1 LQAAPAEIA
10 LGQGAE
16 SSAQTASNAIVSL
29 ETAMTQPVMIQWS
42 ISSFFGWGVYGLNLA
57 LHWAN
62 DPEIEPVCVSPIDA
76 GQISID
82 PLRERAILPFL
93 IRSLQFQAQIS
104 RHSNGA
110 ATADAPLLL
119 ALGNGFT
126 GSPAVHNVVLE
137 GRPTI
142 GVVFFEEALDA
153 EAVRRGKQLSLIIT
167 GSTWN
172 EQVLRAFGFERVKT
186 ILQGIDPT
194 HFHPGPK
201 LGVMRDRFLV
211 FSGGK
216 AEMRKGQDIVM
227 AAFKIFAKSHPEATL
242 VTAWHSPWPHFAR
255 SLDQTG
261 VAAPVV
267 FDKDGKLDV
276 QAWAAAN
283 DIASEQI
290 IDLGNVPNISMPSV
304 LREMDAAVFAN
315 RSEGG
320 TNLVAMEC
328 MACGI
333 PVVLSRN
340 TGHLDLI
347 KDDNCYPLDD
357 QRAVENRWNSVGD
370 VACWGESQ
378 VDEVVERLEQ
388 IFADRAEARK
398 RGLRAA
404 RMMQRLSWAE
414 TARQMKD
421 VVLTAAKGA
430 VREAA

>member
-1 LQAAPAEIA
+1 MP
-10 LGQGAE
+10 
-16 SSAQTASNAIVSL
+16 
-29 ETAMTQPVMIQWS
+29 QPVMIQWS
-42 ISSFFGWGVYGLNLA
+42 MSSFFGWGVYGLNLA
-57 LHWAN
+57 LHWAG
-62 DPEIEPVCVSPIDA
+62 DPDIEPVCAAPIDA
-76 GQISID
+76 GQIDID
-82 PLRERAILPFL
+82 PLRQRVILPFL
-93 IRSLQFQAQIS
+93 VRSLQFHAQIS
-104 RHSNGA
+104 QHANSFVNA
-110 ATADAPLLL
+110 NAPLLL
-119 ALGNGFT
+119 ALGNGFL
-126 GSPAVHNVVLE
+126 GSSAVHNVVLE
-137 GRPTI
+137 GQPTI

-153 EAVRRGKQLSLIIT
+153 EAVRRAQQLPLIIT

-172 EQVLRAFGFERVKT
+172 EHVLRAYGIERVQT

-216 AEMRKGQDIVM
+216 AELRKGQDIVM
-227 AAFKIFAKSHPEATL
+227 AAFRIFAKRHPEATL

-261 VAAPVV
+261 LAAPVV
-267 FDKDGKLDV
+267 FGKDGKLDV
-276 QAWAAAN
+276 AAWAVAN
-283 DIASEQI
+283 DIAPEQV
-290 IDLGNVPNISMPSV
+290 IDLGNVPNAAMPPI
-304 LREMDAAVFAN
+304 LREMDAAVFTN

-347 KDDNCYPLDD
+347 KDENCYPLDD

-388 IFADRAEARK
+388 IFADREAAQK

-404 RMMQRLSWAE
+404 RMMQRLTWAE

-421 VVLTAAKGA
+421 VLKAAQDS
-430 VREAA
+430 VRAAA

>member
-1 LQAAPAEIA
+1 
-10 LGQGAE
+10 
-16 SSAQTASNAIVSL
+16 
-29 ETAMTQPVMIQWS
+29 MTQPVIIQWS

-62 DPEIEPVCVSPIDA
+62 DPTIEPVCAAPLDPAQINID
-76 GQISID
+76 Q
-82 PLRERAILPFL
+82 LRERAILPFL

-104 RHSNGA
+104 KHANA
-110 ATADAPLLL
+110 TATADAPLLL
-119 ALGNGFT
+119 ALGNGFC

-137 GRPTI
+137 GAPTI

-153 EAVRRGKQLSLIIT
+153 EAVRRGKQLSLVIT

-172 EQVLRAFGFERVKT
+172 ERVLRAYGFDRVQT
-186 ILQGIDPT
+186 VLQGVDPT
-194 HFHPGPK
+194 HFHPAPK
-201 LGVMRDRFLV
+201 LGVMRDRFLI

-216 AEMRKGQDIVM
+216 AELRKGQDIVM
-227 AAFKIFAKSHPEATL
+227 AAFKIFAKRHPEATL
-242 VTAWHSPWPHFAR
+242 VTAWHSPWPHLAR
-255 SLDQTG
+255 SLDQTAI
-261 VAAPVV
+261 AAPVA
-267 FDKDGKLDV
+267 FGKDGKLDV
-276 QAWAAAN
+276 AAWAAAN
-283 DIASEQI
+283 DIAPEQV
-290 IDLGNVPNISMPSV
+290 IDLGNVSNISMPPI
-304 LREMDAAVFAN
+304 LREMDAAVFTN

-347 KDDNCYPLDD
+347 KDDNCFPLDD

-378 VDEVVERLEQ
+378 VEEVVERLEQ
-388 IFADRAEARK
+388 IFADRAAAGK

-404 RMMQRLSWAE
+404 RMMQRLTWAE
-414 TARQMKD
+414 TARQMKG
-421 VVLTAAKGA
+421 VVLAAVKNA
-430 VREAA
+430 VHEAA

>member
-1 LQAAPAEIA
+1 MA
-10 LGQGAE
+10 
-16 SSAQTASNAIVSL
+16 
-29 ETAMTQPVMIQWS
+29 QPVMIQWS

-57 LHWAN
+57 LHWAG
-62 DPEIEPVCVSPIDA
+62 DPTIEPVCVAPIDA
-76 GQISID
+76 GQIEID
-82 PLRERAILPFL
+82 PLRQRAILPFL
-93 IRSLQFQAQIS
+93 IRSMQFQAQIS
-104 RHSNGA
+104 RHTNGS
-110 ATADAPLLL
+110 ATASAPLLL
-119 ALGNGFT
+119 ALGNGFC
-126 GSPAVHNVVLE
+126 GSAAAHNVVLE
-137 GRPTI
+137 GQPTI

-153 EAVRRGKQLSLIIT
+153 EAVKRGKQLSLIIT

-172 EQVLRAFGFERVKT
+172 ERVLRAYGYERVQT

-194 HFHPGPK
+194 HFHPAPK
-201 LGVMRDRFLV
+201 LGVMRDRFLI

-227 AAFKIFAKSHPEATL
+227 AAFKIFAKRHPEATL
-242 VTAWHSPWPHFAR
+242 VTAWHSPWPHLAR

-261 VAAPVV
+261 LAAPVA

-276 QAWAAAN
+276 AAWAAAN
-283 DIASEQI
+283 DIAPEQV
-290 IDLGNVPNISMPSV
+290 IDLGNVPNVSMPPI
-304 LREMDAAVFAN
+304 LREMDAAVFTN

-357 QRAVENRWNSVGD
+357 QRTVENRWNGVGE

-388 IFADRAEARK
+388 IFVDREAARK

-404 RMMQRLSWAE
+404 RMMLGMSLAE
-414 TARQMKD
+414 KARQIKNL
-421 VVLTAAKGA
+421 VLTAAKNA

>member
-1 LQAAPAEIA
+1 
-10 LGQGAE
+10 
-16 SSAQTASNAIVSL
+16 
-29 ETAMTQPVMIQWS
+29 MIQWS

-57 LHWAN
+57 LHWAG
-62 DPEIEPVCVSPIDA
+62 DPAIEPVCVAPIDP
-76 GQISID
+76 GQIDID
-82 PLRERAILPFL
+82 PLRQRAILPFL
-93 IRSLQFQAQIS
+93 IRSLKFQTDIS
-104 RHSNGA
+104 RHANGA

-119 ALGNGFT
+119 ALGNGFC

-137 GRPTI
+137 GAPTI
-142 GVVFFEEALDA
+142 GVVFFEEALDP

-172 EQVLRAFGFERVKT
+172 ERVLRAYGFENVRT

-201 LGVMRDRFLV
+201 LGVMRDRFLI

-216 AEMRKGQDIVM
+216 AELRKGQDIVM
-227 AAFKIFAKSHPEATL
+227 AAFKIFGKRHPEATL

-255 SLDQTG
+255 NLDQTRL
-261 VAAPVV
+261 AAPVT
-267 FDKDGKLDV
+267 FDKEGKLDV
-276 QAWAAAN
+276 ATWGAAN
-283 DIASEQI
+283 DIAPEQI
-290 IDLGNVPNISMPSV
+290 IDLGNVPNASMPPI
-304 LREMDAAVFAN
+304 LREMDAAVFTN

-333 PVVLSRN
+333 PTVLSRN

-347 KDDNCYPLDD
+347 KKDNCYSLDD
-357 QRAVENRWNSVGD
+357 QRAVANRWNSVGD

-378 VDEVVERLEQ
+378 VEEVVERLEQ
-388 IFADRAEARK
+388 IFTDRADARK

-404 RMMQRLSWAE
+404 RMMQRLTWAA
-414 TARQMKD
+414 TAEQMKG
-421 VVLTAAKGA
+421 VVLAAGKNVAGI
-430 VREAA
+430 AA

>member
-1 LQAAPAEIA
+1 
-10 LGQGAE
+10 
-16 SSAQTASNAIVSL
+16 
-29 ETAMTQPVMIQWS
+29 MTQPVIIHWS

-57 LHWAN
+57 LHWAG
-62 DPEIEPVCVSPIDA
+62 DPTIEPVCSAPIDT
-76 GQISID
+76 GQIAID

-104 RHSNGA
+104 SHANGG
-110 ATADAPLLL
+110 ATANAPLLL
-119 ALGNGFT
+119 GLGNSFHAT
-126 GSPAVHNVVLE
+126 PAVHNVMLE
-137 GRPTI
+137 GQPTI
-142 GVVFFEEALDA
+142 GVVFFEEALDP
-153 EAVRRGKQLSLIIT
+153 EAIKHGKRLSLIIT

-172 EQVLRAFGFERVKT
+172 ERVLRAHGFENVRTV
-186 ILQGIDPT
+186 LQGIDPT
-194 HFHPGPK
+194 HFHTGPR
-201 LGVMRDRFLV
+201 LGVMRDRFLI

-227 AAFKIFAKSHPEATL
+227 AAFKIFAKRHPEATL
-242 VTAWHSPWPHFAR
+242 VTAWHSPWPHLAR

-261 VAAPVV
+261 IAAPVA

-276 QAWAAAN
+276 AAWAAAN
-283 DIASEQI
+283 GIAKDQI
-290 IDLGNVPNISMPSV
+290 IDLGNVPNAAMPPV
-304 LREMDAAVFAN
+304 LREMDAAVFTN

-347 KDDNCYPLDD
+347 KDDNCFPLDD
-357 QRAVENRWNSVGD
+357 QRAVENRWSKVGD

-388 IFADRAEARK
+388 IFVDRAAARK

-404 RMMQRLSWAE
+404 RMMQRLTWAE

-421 VVLTAAKGA
+421 VVLTAAKNV

>member
-1 LQAAPAEIA
+1 
-10 LGQGAE
+10 
-16 SSAQTASNAIVSL
+16 
-29 ETAMTQPVMIQWS
+29 MIQWS
-42 ISSFFGWGVYGLNLA
+42 VSSFFGWGVYGLNLA
-57 LHWAN
+57 LHWAG
-62 DPEIEPVCVSPIDA
+62 DPNIEPVCVAPIDP
-76 GQISID
+76 GQITID

-93 IRSLQFQAQIS
+93 IRSLKFQADIA
-104 RHSNGA
+104 RHANGT

-119 ALGNGFT
+119 ALGNGFC

-137 GRPTI
+137 GAPTI

-172 EQVLRAFGFERVKT
+172 ERVLRAYGFENVRT

-201 LGVMRDRFLV
+201 LGVMRDRFLI

-216 AEMRKGQDIVM
+216 AELRKGQDIVM
-227 AAFKIFAKSHPEATL
+227 AAFKIFGKRHPEATL

-255 SLDQTG
+255 SLDQTAL
-261 VAAPVV
+261 AAPVT
-267 FDKDGKLDV
+267 FGKDGKLDV
-276 QAWAAAN
+276 AAWGAAN
-283 DIASEQI
+283 DIAPEQI
-290 IDLGNVPNISMPSV
+290 IDLGNVPNASMPPI
-304 LREMDAAVFAN
+304 LREMDAAVFTN

-333 PVVLSRN
+333 PTVLSRN

-357 QRAVENRWNSVGD
+357 QKAVENRWNSVGD

-378 VDEVVERLEQ
+378 VAEVVERLEQ
-388 IFADRAEARK
+388 IFTDRADARK

-404 RMMQRLSWAE
+404 RMMQRLTWAE
-414 TARQMKD
+414 TAQQMKD
-421 VVLTAAKGA
+421 VVLAAGRKVAGI
-430 VREAA
+430 AA

>member
-1 LQAAPAEIA
+1 
-10 LGQGAE
+10 
-16 SSAQTASNAIVSL
+16 
-29 ETAMTQPVMIQWS
+29 MTQPVMIQWS

-57 LHWAN
+57 LHWAG
-62 DPEIEPVCVSPIDA
+62 DPTIEPVCVAPVDP
-76 GQISID
+76 GQIEID
-82 PLRERAILPFL
+82 PLRQRAILPFL
-93 IRSLQFQAQIS
+93 VRSLQFQAQIS
-104 RHSNGA
+104 KHADGT
-110 ATADAPLLL
+110 ATANAPLLL
-119 ALGNGFT
+119 ALGNGLC
-126 GSPAVHNVVLE
+126 GSPAAHNVVLE
-137 GRPTI
+137 GQPTI

-153 EAVRRGKQLSLIIT
+153 EAVKRGKQLSLIIA

-172 EQVLRAFGFERVKT
+172 ERVLRAYGFERVQT

-194 HFHPGPK
+194 HFHPAPK
-201 LGVMRDRFLV
+201 LGVMRDRFLI

-227 AAFKIFAKSHPEATL
+227 AAFKIFAKRHPEATL
-242 VTAWHSPWPHFAR
+242 VTAWHSPWPHLAR

-261 VAAPVV
+261 IAAPVV

-276 QAWAAAN
+276 AAWAGAN
-283 DIASEQI
+283 DIAPEQI
-290 IDLGNVPNISMPSV
+290 IDLGNVPNISMPPI
-304 LREMDAAVFAN
+304 LREMDAAVFTN

-388 IFADRAEARK
+388 IFADREAARK

-404 RMMQRLSWAE
+404 RMMLGMTWAE

-421 VVLTAAKGA
+421 LVLTAAKNA

>member
-1 LQAAPAEIA
+1 
-10 LGQGAE
+10 
-16 SSAQTASNAIVSL
+16 
-29 ETAMTQPVMIQWS
+29 MTQPVIIQWS

-62 DPEIEPVCVSPIDA
+62 DPTIEPVCVAPLDPA
-76 GQISID
+76 QINID

-104 RHSNGA
+104 RHANA
-110 ATADAPLLL
+110 TATADAPLLL
-119 ALGNGFT
+119 ALGNGFC
-126 GSPAVHNVVLE
+126 GSPAVHNVILE
-137 GRPTI
+137 GAPTI

-172 EQVLRAFGFERVKT
+172 ERVLRAYGFERVQT

-194 HFHPGPK
+194 HFHPAPK
-201 LGVMRDRFLV
+201 LGVMGDRFLI

-216 AEMRKGQDIVM
+216 AELRKGQDIVM
-227 AAFKIFAKSHPEATL
+227 AAFKIFAKRHPEATL
-242 VTAWHSPWPHFAR
+242 VTAWHSPWPHLAR
-255 SLDQTG
+255 SLDQTAI
-261 VAAPVV
+261 AAPVA
-267 FDKDGKLDV
+267 FDKDGKLNV
-276 QAWAAAN
+276 AAWAAAN
-283 DIASEQI
+283 DIAPEQV
-290 IDLGNVPNISMPSV
+290 IDLGNVPNISMPPI
-304 LREMDAAVFAN
+304 LREMDAAVFTN

-347 KDDNCYPLDD
+347 KNDNCYPLDD

-388 IFADRAEARK
+388 IFADREVAK
-398 RGLRAA
+398 QRGMCAA
-404 RMMQRLSWAE
+404 AMMQRLTWAE

-421 VVLTAAKGA
+421 VVLGAAKD
-430 VREAA
+430 VLREAA

>member
-1 LQAAPAEIA
+1 MA
-10 LGQGAE
+10 
-16 SSAQTASNAIVSL
+16 
-29 ETAMTQPVMIQWS
+29 QPVIIQWS

-57 LHWAN
+57 LHWAG
-62 DPEIEPVCVSPIDA
+62 DQEIEPVCVAPLDP
-76 GQISID
+76 GQITID

-93 IRSLQFQAQIS
+93 IRSLQFQAQIAK
-104 RHSNGA
+104 HTNGS

-119 ALGNGFT
+119 ALGNGFC
-126 GSPAVHNVVLE
+126 GSPAAHNVVLE
-137 GRPTI
+137 GAPTI
-142 GVVFFEEALDA
+142 GVIFFEDALDA
-153 EAVRRGKQLSLIIT
+153 EAIRRGKQLSLIIT

-172 EQVLRAFGFERVKT
+172 ERVLRAYGFDRVQT

-194 HFHPGPK
+194 YFHPAPK
-201 LGVMRDRFLV
+201 LGVMRDRFLI

-227 AAFKIFAKSHPEATL
+227 AAFKIFAKRHKEATL
-242 VTAWHSPWPHFAR
+242 VTAWHSPWPHLAR

-261 VAAPVV
+261 LAAPVV

-276 QAWAAAN
+276 TAWAGAN
-283 DIASEQI
+283 DIAAEQV
-290 IDLGNVPNISMPSV
+290 IDLGNVPNISMPPI
-304 LREMDAAVFAN
+304 LREMDAAVFTN

-328 MACGI
+328 MACGV
-333 PVVLSRN
+333 PVILSRN

-357 QRAVENRWNSVGD
+357 QRAAANRWNSVGD

-378 VDEVVERLEQ
+378 VEEVVERFEQ
-388 IFADRAEARK
+388 IFADRAAAKE
-398 RGLRAA
+398 RGMRAA
-404 RMMQRLSWAE
+404 AMMQGMTWAE

-421 VVLTAAKGA
+421 MVLTAAK
-430 VREAA
+430 VVVPVAA

>member
-1 LQAAPAEIA
+1 
-10 LGQGAE
+10 
-16 SSAQTASNAIVSL
+16 
-29 ETAMTQPVMIQWS
+29 MTQPVMIQWS

-57 LHWAN
+57 LHWAG
-62 DPEIEPVCVSPIDA
+62 DPTIEPVCVAPIDP
-76 GQISID
+76 GQINID
-82 PLRERAILPFL
+82 PLRERAILPCL
-93 IRSLQFQAQIS
+93 VRSVQFQAQLT
-104 RHSNGA
+104 RHTNGA

-119 ALGNGFT
+119 ALGNGMC
-126 GSPAVHNVVLE
+126 GSPAANNVVLE

-142 GVVFFEEALDA
+142 GVVFFEEALDPD
-153 EAVRRGKQLSLIIT
+153 AVKRGKQLSLIIT

-172 EQVLRAFGFERVKT
+172 ERVLRAYGFERVKT

-201 LGVMRDRFLV
+201 LGMMRDRFLI

-216 AEMRKGQDIVM
+216 AELRKGQDIVM
-227 AAFKIFAKSHPEATL
+227 AAFKIFAKRHPEATL

-261 VAAPVV
+261 IAAPVA

-276 QAWAAAN
+276 NAWAAAN
-283 DIASEQI
+283 DIAPEQV
-290 IDLGNVPNISMPSV
+290 IDLGNVPNISMPTI
-304 LREMDAAVFAN
+304 LREMDAAVFTN

-328 MACGI
+328 MACAV

-357 QRAVENRWNSVGD
+357 QKAVENRWNSVGD
-370 VACWGESQ
+370 VACWGDSQ
-378 VDEVVERLEQ
+378 VEEVVDRLEQ
-388 IFADRAEARK
+388 IFADREAART

-404 RMMQRLSWAE
+404 RMMQRLTWAE

-421 VVLTAAKGA
+421 VVLTAAKDA

>member
-1 LQAAPAEIA
+1 MA
-10 LGQGAE
+10 
-16 SSAQTASNAIVSL
+16 
-29 ETAMTQPVMIQWS
+29 QPVIVQWG
-42 ISSFFGWGVYGLNLA
+42 ISSFFGWGIYGLNLA
-57 LHWAN
+57 LHWAG
-62 DPEIEPVCVSPIDA
+62 DPTIEPVSAIPIHPEH
-76 GQISID
+76 ISID
-82 PLRERAILPFL
+82 ALRQRAILPFL
-93 IRSLQFQAQIS
+93 VRSVQFQEHLIQYA
-104 RHSNGA
+104 NGSA
-110 ATADAPLLL
+110 SVDAPLLL
-119 ALGNGFT
+119 ALGSEFC
-126 GSPAVHNVVLE
+126 GSLAAHNVVLE

-153 EAVRRGKQLSLIIT
+153 EAIERAKQLSLIIT

-172 EQVLRAFGFERVKT
+172 ERVLRAYGFERVQT

-194 HFHPGPK
+194 HFHPAPK
-201 LGVMRDRFLV
+201 LGVIRDRFLI

-227 AAFKIFAKSHPEATL
+227 AAFKIFAKRHPEATL
-242 VTAWHSPWPHFAR
+242 VTAWHSPWPHLAR
-255 SLDQTG
+255 SLDQTAI
-261 VAAPVV
+261 AAPVA

-276 QAWAAAN
+276 AAWAVAN
-283 DIASEQI
+283 DIAPEQV
-290 IDLGNVPNISMPSV
+290 IDLGNVPNVSMPPI
-304 LREMDAAVFAN
+304 LREMDAAVFTN

-333 PVVLSRN
+333 PVILSRN

-370 VACWGESQ
+370 VVCWGESQ
-378 VDEVVERLEQ
+378 VEEVVERFEQ
-388 IFADRAEARK
+388 IFADRAAARK

-404 RMMQRLSWAE
+404 RMMQGMTWAE
-414 TARQMKD
+414 TAHQMKD
-421 VVLTAAKGA
+421 VVLGAAKTI

>member
-1 LQAAPAEIA
+1 
-10 LGQGAE
+10 
-16 SSAQTASNAIVSL
+16 
-29 ETAMTQPVMIQWS
+29 MTQPVMIQWS

-57 LHWAN
+57 LHWAG
-62 DPEIEPVCVSPIDA
+62 DPTIEPVCVAPIDA
-76 GQISID
+76 GQIEID
-82 PLRERAILPFL
+82 PLRQRAILPFL
-93 IRSLQFQAQIS
+93 IRSMQFQAQIS
-104 RHSNGA
+104 CHANGT
-110 ATADAPLLL
+110 ATANAPLLL
-119 ALGNGFT
+119 ALGNGFC
-126 GSPAVHNVVLE
+126 GSAAAHNVVLE
-137 GRPTI
+137 GQPTI

-153 EAVRRGKQLSLIIT
+153 EAVKRGKQLSLIIT

-172 EQVLRAFGFERVKT
+172 EKVLRANGIDHVRT

-194 HFHPGPK
+194 QFHPAPK
-201 LGVMRDRFLV
+201 LGIMRDRFLI

-216 AEMRKGQDIVM
+216 AELRKGQDIVM
-227 AAFKIFAKSHPEATL
+227 AAFKIFAKRHPEATL
-242 VTAWHSPWPHFAR
+242 VTAWHSPWPHLAR

-261 VAAPVV
+261 LAAPVA

-276 QAWAAAN
+276 AAWAAAN
-283 DIASEQI
+283 DIAPEQI
-290 IDLGNVPNISMPSV
+290 IDLGDVPNAAMPPI
-304 LREMDAAVFAN
+304 LREMDAAVFTN

-378 VDEVVERLEQ
+378 VEEVVERFEQ
-388 IFADRAEARK
+388 IFTDREAARK

-404 RMMQRLSWAE
+404 RMMLGMTWAE
-414 TARQMKD
+414 TARQMK
-421 VVLTAAKGA
+421 GA
-430 VREAA
+430 VLEAAENVVRAAA